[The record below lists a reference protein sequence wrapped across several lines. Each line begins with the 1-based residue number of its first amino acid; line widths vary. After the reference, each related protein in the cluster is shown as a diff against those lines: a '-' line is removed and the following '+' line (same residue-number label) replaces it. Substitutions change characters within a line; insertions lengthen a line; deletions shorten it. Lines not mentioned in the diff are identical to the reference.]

1 MILTICTYNCEVWQ
15 SAFLNFLTRKFV
27 PSDFQGK
34 RQLKNAVD
42 KFHCVFIMQILGV
55 NSKASSWA
63 VLNET
68 NRPSLIPRIM
78 TRMISFWKHFQDSQ
92 PNNTRNIKTVKSLA

>member
-1 MILTICTYNCEVWQ
+1 MILPICTYNCEVWQ
-15 SAFLNFLTRKFV
+15 STFLNFLTRKFV

-34 RQLKNAVD
+34 RQLTNAVD
-42 KFHCVFIMQILGV
+42 KLDCVFIKQILGV
-55 NSKASSWA
+55 NSKASIWA

-68 NRPSLIPRIM
+68 NRPSLIPGIM
-78 TRMISFWKHFQDSQ
+78 TRMISFWKHLQDSQ